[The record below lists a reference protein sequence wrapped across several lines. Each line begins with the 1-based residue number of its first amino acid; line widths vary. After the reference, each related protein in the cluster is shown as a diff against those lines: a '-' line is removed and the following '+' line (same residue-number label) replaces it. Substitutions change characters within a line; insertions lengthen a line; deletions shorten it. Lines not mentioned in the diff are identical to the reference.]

1 MAFDSSRSQGYVSQ
15 IPVFTLFLFI
25 IYVLWLDKNDSILIL
40 FSQSGVIQERE
51 KEAGGGVLE
60 LVSLPD
66 VDDQAHTRWNKDLLG
81 HRITFRVHLFRQK
94 EQ

>member
-15 IPVFTLFLFI
+15 ILVFTLFLFI

-51 KEAGGGVLE
+51 KEAGGGFW
-60 LVSLPD
+60 S
-66 VDDQAHTRWNKDLLG
+66 WC
-81 HRITFRVHLFRQK
+81 LFQM
-94 EQ
+94 

>member
-51 KEAGGGVLE
+51 KEAGGWWSGVG
-60 LVSLPD
+60 VSS
-66 VDDQAHTRWNKDLLG
+66 RC
-81 HRITFRVHLFRQK
+81 R
-94 EQ
+94 